1 MRPSFRTAWQS
12 GCEGSAGEP
21 SMAASTIDSNLGTEE
36 RLNEVA
42 RLLALG
48 YLRFRERQRA
58 NHPDQLRKL
67 GVDFSDYQWMCVAN
81 ADARGES
88 KG

>member
-1 MRPSFRTAWQS
+1 MTVGTLDA
-12 GCEGSAGEP
+12 
-21 SMAASTIDSNLGTEE
+21 NLGTEE

-48 YLRFRERQRA
+48 YLRLRERQRA
-58 NHPDQLRKL
+58 NHSDQLRKL
-67 GVDFSDYQWMCVAN
+67 GVDFPGHQWMCVAN

-88 KG
+88 RR